1 MLINSEKSIIKK
13 GYKEFTGKNLW
24 NFYKKGDYS
33 SRIILYFDIST
44 SNYIFEFPLNN
55 SVYNYKCL
63 SCHNQKIMMME
74 EDGQQY
80 LTRKSI
86 RRRKRTKNKM

>member
-13 GYKEFTGKNLW
+13 GYQEFEGKNLW

-33 SRIILYFDIST
+33 SRITLYFDINT

-55 SVYNYKCL
+55 SVYNYRIGFKDFD
-63 SCHNQKIMMME
+63 QAKKYI
-74 EDGQQY
+74 QY
-80 LTRKSI
+80 VVKDYL
-86 RRRKRTKNKM
+86 